1 MSGFNSGKQ
10 AKARDL
16 KHRVL
21 TCLHKLSD
29 RDTHSAA
36 ASELESIAKTLSADA
51 LPPFLSSISATD
63 TSDKSPVRRQCVR
76 LISVLCEHHGNSL
89 SPHLSKLL
97 SAVVRR
103 LRDPDSS
110 VRSSC
115 VAASLS
121 LSSHLT
127 SPPFTSITKPFLES
141 LIIEQDSKAQNGAAL
156 CLAAIIEGSS
166 NPDAGSLRRLLPRLE
181 KLAKCE
187 SFKAKA
193 ALLALM
199 GSVVG
204 VKGVLTSGGKN
215 VVRNLVMCLME
226 FLSSEDWAA
235 RKAAAEALMK
245 IAAVERDT
253 LSEYKVSCLKTF
265 EAKRFDKVKAARETM
280 NQMIE
285 AWKEIP
291 DLPEQVSPPPESEAS
306 SKENA
311 SDGRYTPGSKT
322 SCSIGSTTPQVRKRN
337 LLDNSA
343 TRTPFADGSPASI
356 ARKRSPLGGNENKM
370 GPAMFRKLDRKKP
383 SDLKVEIV
391 APTGSSGVVVSDD
404 SPLNKDERATGEE
417 ERKQFEKP
425 EIKRAL
431 FNENNG
437 KQKLGL
443 FKGGSRVVP
452 CGDAS
457 VVISNE
463 TGDICRNQRECEDL
477 SLIRKQLLQIENQQ
491 SNLMDLLQRF
501 IGSSQNGMHSLE
513 ARVHGLELAL
523 DEISFDL
530 AVSTGRM
537 SQNGAA
543 RAMCCKIPGTE
554 FLSSKLW
561 RKAEPRS
568 SASRLS
574 AASGGTPS
582 MAAVRS
588 IPDKIGDGEGFPVEN
603 RRFLLQGGR
612 GLIVNPLA
620 KISGGSLGFSEV
632 SSSGV
637 VNNIA
642 V

>member
-1 MSGFNSGKQ
+1 MSGFNSVKQ

-36 ASELESIAKTLSADA
+36 ASELESIARTLSADA
-51 LPPFLSSISATD
+51 LPPFISSISATD
-63 TSDKSPVRRQCVR
+63 SSDKSPVRRHCVR
-76 LISVLCEHHGNSL
+76 LISVLSEQHGNSL
-89 SPHLSKLL
+89 SPYLSKLL

-110 VRSSC
+110 VRSAC
-115 VAASLS
+115 VGASLS
-121 LSSHLT
+121 LSSNLT
-127 SPPFTSITKPFLES
+127 SPPFTSIAKPFLES
-141 LIIEQDSKAQNGAAL
+141 LFIEQDNNAQNAAAL
-156 CLAAIIEGSS
+156 CLAAIIEGSR
-166 NPDAGSLRRLLPRLE
+166 NPDVGSLRRLLPRLE

-187 SFKAKA
+187 GFKAKA
-193 ALLALM
+193 ALLALI
-199 GSVVG
+199 GSVVE
-204 VKGVLTSGGKN
+204 VKGVLSSGGKN
-215 VVRNLVMCLME
+215 VVRNLVTCLME
-226 FLSSEDWAA
+226 FFSSEDWAA

-245 IAAVERDT
+245 IATVEKDI

-285 AWKEIP
+285 AWKQIP
-291 DLPEQVSPPPESEAS
+291 DLPEEFSPPPESEAS

-311 SDGRYTPGSKT
+311 SDGRYPPGSKI
-322 SCSIGSTTPQVRKRN
+322 SCSIAITQVRRKG
-337 LLDNSA
+337 LSDNPS
-343 TRTPFADGSPASI
+343 TRTPFANGSPVST
-356 ARKRSPLGGNENKM
+356 ARKRSPLCGNENKIST
-370 GPAMFRKLDRKKP
+370 AMFRKLDRKKP
-383 SDLKVEIV
+383 SDSKVEIV
-391 APTGSSGVVVSDD
+391 AHTGSSGVMDSDN
-404 SPLNKDERATGEE
+404 SSLTKVGRVLAMGQG

-431 FNENNG
+431 FND
-437 KQKLGL
+437 
-443 FKGGSRVVP
+443 SRVVP

-457 VVISNE
+457 VVVSNE

-491 SNLMDLLQRF
+491 SNLFDLLQRF
-501 IGSSQNGMHSLE
+501 IGSSQNGMRSLE

-530 AVSTGRM
+530 AISTGRM

-543 RAMCCKIPGTE
+543 RAMCCKLPGTD

-561 RKAEPRS
+561 RKAATRS
-568 SASRLS
+568 STSRLP
-574 AASGGTPS
+574 ASGGAPS
-582 MAAVRS
+582 TAANRS
-588 IPDKIGDGEGFPVEN
+588 IIDKIGVGEGFPVEN

-612 GLIVNPLA
+612 GVIVNPLA
-620 KISGGSLGFSEV
+620 KISSGSRGFSEI
-632 SSSGV
+632 SSGV